1 MIRKAMNIAALQLK
15 LMVRDRAS
23 FIWLL
28 LVPIVFTTLVG
39 AAFGGFGR
47 SGPAPRVPVAFVDL
61 DHSAESAIFEQALQ
75 AETSLDI
82 QKPTEADGRQLVMD
96 EKVRVLVVIPAGFG
110 ADVEGGRQAY
120 AEVVRAA
127 GASSGY
133 FLEQLVSKAAT
144 RVSTLAYAASVTAD
158 QQVRWQKLDTDQRLA
173 AWRQAFAAAE
183 TALSTAPVVTTDY
196 SVLAVEQPQE
206 QLPDNRTQTS
216 TGFGV
221 MFVMAGILS
230 TATFLVS
237 ERLRNTLARLLTTP
251 LSVGA
256 FLGGKMLSMMI
267 LGLLQ
272 FAVFILW
279 GVVVLKVNWGSNL
292 PAVIAVV
299 ASFTF
304 GAAGVGVLVGAVCK
318 TMAQAGAIA
327 TFVTYGTS
335 MLAGSWWPVE
345 IMPPFMQRLARLFPQ
360 YWAVNGLN
368 KIIVRG
374 LGFDAL
380 APDMAVLLLTG
391 TLCLVAGSVVFA
403 RRSRS

>member
-1 MIRKAMNIAALQLK
+1 M
-15 LMVRDRAS
+15 
-23 FIWLL
+23 
-28 LVPIVFTTLVG
+28 
-39 AAFGGFGR
+39 
-47 SGPAPRVPVAFVDL
+47 
-61 DHSAESAIFEQALQ
+61 
-75 AETSLDI
+75 
-82 QKPTEADGRQLVMD
+82 
-96 EKVRVLVVIPAGFG
+96 
-110 ADVEGGRQAY
+110 
-120 AEVVRAA
+120 
-127 GASSGY
+127 
-133 FLEQLVSKAAT
+133 
-144 RVSTLAYAASVTAD
+144 
-158 QQVRWQKLDTDQRLA
+158 
-173 AWRQAFAAAE
+173 
-183 TALSTAPVVTTDY
+183 
-196 SVLAVEQPQE
+196 LAVEQPQE

-374 LGFDAL
+374 LGFNAL